1 MTVLGAPVD
10 PVHIDVARIRRT
22 YQAVLGDPRIGPP
35 HVADEEQ
42 RAHLAGLLR
51 GYMWLLVPPVER
63 LLPGMASTFNRSA
76 ARHVI
81 TRAHG
86 VLEVTVRGSSS
97 SGDIFELATLT
108 RALLTLHEYT
118 T

>member
-1 MTVLGAPVD
+1 MTALDAPVAQAPVD
-10 PVHIDVARIRRT
+10 RIRRT

-51 GYMWLLVPPVER
+51 GHMYLLLPPVEH
-63 LLPGMASTFNRSA
+63 LMPGMTDFTRGA
-76 ARHVI
+76 AQLVV
-81 TRAHG
+81 TRAHD
-86 VLEVTVRGSSS
+86 VLAAPVRGPSSAA
-97 SGDIFELATLT
+97 DLFNLATLS